1 MKPRGPFAITS
12 GELAAGEHAHVV
24 AVTVEV

>member
-1 MKPRGPFAITS
+1 MNPRGPYALTS

-24 AVTVEV
+24 AVTVGT